1 MRSRPLSPHLGVFK
15 FIHTMVLS
23 ILHRISGIAQSVGL
37 LLLTYW
43 LMALATGPEAYARA
57 AEVLGSVI
65 GRIVLAGL
73 LLAFVYHLCAGI
85 RHLTWDAGY
94 GLEKAEARKSGILV
108 VIATVVIFAAL
119 ALLAFFTPGRGGV

>member
-15 FIHTMVLS
+15 FIHTMALS

-43 LMALATGPEAYARA
+43 LMALATGPDAYARA
-57 AEVLGSVI
+57 TDLLGSVL
-65 GRIVLAGL
+65 GRIALAGF

-108 VIATVVIFAAL
+108 VIATVLIFAAL
-119 ALLAFFTPGRGGV
+119 ALLAFFAPGRGGV